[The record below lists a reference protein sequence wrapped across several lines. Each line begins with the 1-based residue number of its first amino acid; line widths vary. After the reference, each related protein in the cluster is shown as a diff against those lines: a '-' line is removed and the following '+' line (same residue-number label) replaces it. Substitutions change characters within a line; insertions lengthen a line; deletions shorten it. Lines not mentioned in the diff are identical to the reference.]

1 MHLYQTCFI
10 ATEMQERGMEVHI
23 YFTNIGNA
31 GKEGVKDAFHGRE
44 ERLPF
49 NLQVQNK
56 H

>member
-1 MHLYQTCFI
+1 
-10 ATEMQERGMEVHI
+10 MQEKGIKVHI